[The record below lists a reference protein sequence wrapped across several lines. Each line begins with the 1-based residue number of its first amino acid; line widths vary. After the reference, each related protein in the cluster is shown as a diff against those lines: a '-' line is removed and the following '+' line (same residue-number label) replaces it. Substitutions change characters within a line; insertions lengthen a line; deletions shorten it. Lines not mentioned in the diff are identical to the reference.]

1 MDIQENFQINAR
13 HVNLISSNY
22 MPEVFIN
29 GKWGIYESV
38 RKKRFLVAWQIENIV
53 IGDQHIGWR
62 KHSLTLKVWTG
73 LKHYNDDHTILS
85 GKNDERSWSQT
96 KLLCLQE

>member
-22 MPEVFIN
+22 MQEVFIN
-29 GKWGIYESV
+29 GKWGTYESV
-38 RKKRFLVAWQIENIV
+38 RKNIV

-62 KHSLTLKVWTG
+62 KHSNTLKVWIG

-85 GKNDERSWSQT
+85 GKNDERSRSQT